1 MPEKFEILIQF
12 ILKHETI
19 SENKIKNEFKN
30 ISNDI
35 IDECIENLK
44 KMSVIKLS

>member
-1 MPEKFEILIQF
+1 MRQ
-12 ILKHETI
+12 ETI
-19 SENKIKNEFKN
+19 SKNTIKNEFKN

-44 KMSVIKLS
+44 KMSVIK

>member
-1 MPEKFEILIQF
+1 L
-12 ILKHETI
+12 LRHETI
-19 SENKIKNEFKN
+19 NKNKIKNEFKN